1 MQGLEEPPQE
11 YDGRDQEGS
20 GPTQGKRREACRDW
34 RNHLK
39 RMMDEIKKVQD
50 LLKVRE
56 RKHAGTEGTTSK
68 E

>member
-1 MQGLEEPPQE
+1 MQGMEK
-11 YDGRDQEGS
+11 GS
-20 GPTQGKRREACRDW
+20 GFTQGKGKDACRDW

-50 LLKVRE
+50 QPKVRE
-56 RKHAGTEGTTSK
+56 RKLAGTGGTTSR

>member
-1 MQGLEEPPQE
+1 MENGVDNGAVEEKE
-11 YDGRDQEGS
+11 EEEDEG
-20 GPTQGKRREACRDW
+20 GDW

-50 LLKVRE
+50 LPKVRE
-56 RKHAGTEGTTSK
+56 RKHAGTGGTTSR